1 MEPMLYRRP
10 TLQQL
15 ERDVV
20 NFNEKGKEMKKEH
33 GTRYEA
39 TLEDL
44 IRIERDN
51 MMQAIFPS
59 ERMKHASRIAELE
72 KQLRTC
78 LMDHEAEKILNYEK
92 QIALCRDKI
101 GKYSKLEDGS

>member
-1 MEPMLYRRP
+1 
-10 TLQQL
+10 
-15 ERDVV
+15 
-20 NFNEKGKEMKKEH
+20 MKKEH

-59 ERMKHASRIAELE
+59 ERMRHARRIVDLE
-72 KQLRTC
+72 KQLEDR
-78 LMDHEAEKILNYEK
+78 
-92 QIALCRDKI
+92 
-101 GKYSKLEDGS
+101 KLYAKRLADCEEREE

>member
-1 MEPMLYRRP
+1 MKQLYKRP
-10 TLQQL
+10 TLHQL
-15 ERDVV
+15 EQDVI
-20 NFNEKGKEMKKEH
+20 NFNEKGKEMKEEH

-59 ERMKHASRIAELE
+59 ERMRHASKIAKLE
-72 KQLRTC
+72 KQLKDGDERK
-78 LMDHEAEKILNYEK
+78 EYAER
-92 QIALCRDKI
+92 IA
-101 GKYSKLEDGS
+101 GLEEREE

>member
-20 NFNEKGKEMKKEH
+20 NFNEKGKEMKEDH

-59 ERMKHASRIAELE
+59 ERMRHARRIVDLE
-72 KQLRTC
+72 KQLEEVDERK
-78 LMDHEAEKILNYEK
+78 EYAKR
-92 QIALCRDKI
+92 IAGLEERD
-101 GKYSKLEDGS
+101 E